1 MKKLPWMRLLVLAL
15 LALSPWL
22 AQAAPDMPAITTTNT
37 GRGTQ
42 YSLTLQ
48 LLALMTTLSLLPSLL
63 LMMTAFVRIVIVMS
77 ILRQALGT
85 GQTPPNLVLTGL
97 ALRADHRVISLIAGL
112 DHGQIARW
120 TGAGRVCRAI
130 PLPFVAQGRD
140 ATPVFPPDP
149 EAVALFGAL
158 GQALPVA
165 TQRDFDAFAAL
176 SALMASFFGIAEIAS
191 DWGARQ
197 GLTPDQSRA
206 YVGQL
211 FGNLGEVLRQDPLA
225 VERLRAE
232 HATRGGLNEQLFAEF
247 RSLGGEAALQAG
259 LDGILRRVSPGRG

>member
-1 MKKLPWMRLLVLAL
+1 MTRIGFIGTGTITAAMVRGIRASAPLRDWPVL
-15 LALSPWL
+15 LSPRNAEL
-22 AQAAPDMPAITTTNT
+22 AAHLAGAFAGVTVGQSNQDVAD
-37 GRGTQ
+37 R
-42 YSLTLQ
+42 SD
-48 LLALMTTLSLLPSLL
+48 LLILA
-63 LMMTAFVRIVIVMS
+63 VRPQIA
-77 ILRQALGT
+77 QE
-85 GQTPPNLVLTGL
+85 VLTAL
-97 ALRADHRVISLIAGL
+97 TLRADHRVISLIAGL

-149 EAVALFGAL
+149 EALSLFEAL

-197 GLTPDQSRA
+197 GLAPDQARA

-259 LDGILRRVSPGRG
+259 LDGILRRVSPERG

>member
-1 MKKLPWMRLLVLAL
+1 MTSIGFIGTGTITAAMVRGIRASAKLRDWPVLLSHRNAELAAQLAGAFAGVTVGQSNQDVADRSELLVLAVR
-15 LALSPWL
+15 PQI
-22 AQAAPDMPAITTTNT
+22 AQE
-37 GRGTQ
+37 
-42 YSLTLQ
+42 
-48 LLALMTTLSLLPSLL
+48 
-63 LMMTAFVRIVIVMS
+63 
-77 ILRQALGT
+77 
-85 GQTPPNLVLTGL
+85 VLTGL

>member
-1 MKKLPWMRLLVLAL
+1 MTRIGFIGTGTITAAMVRGIRASAPLRDWPVL
-15 LALSPWL
+15 LSPRNAERAAHL
-22 AQAAPDMPAITTTNT
+22 AGAFAGVTVGQSNQDVAD
-37 GRGTQ
+37 R
-42 YSLTLQ
+42 SD
-48 LLALMTTLSLLPSLL
+48 LLILA
-63 LMMTAFVRIVIVMS
+63 VRPQIA
-77 ILRQALGT
+77 QE
-85 GQTPPNLVLTGL
+85 VLTAL

-140 ATPVFPPDP
+140 ATPVYPPDP
-149 EAVALFGAL
+149 EAVALFEAL

-197 GLTPDQSRA
+197 GLAPDQARA

-247 RSLGGEAALQAG
+247 RSRGGAAALQSG
-259 LDGILRRVSPGRG
+259 LDGILRRVSPERG

>member
-1 MKKLPWMRLLVLAL
+1 MTSIGFIGTGTITAAMVRGIRASDKLRDWPVLLSPRNAELAAQLAGAFAGVTVGQSNQDVADRSELLVLAVR
-15 LALSPWL
+15 PQI
-22 AQAAPDMPAITTTNT
+22 AQE
-37 GRGTQ
+37 
-42 YSLTLQ
+42 
-48 LLALMTTLSLLPSLL
+48 
-63 LMMTAFVRIVIVMS
+63 
-77 ILRQALGT
+77 
-85 GQTPPNLVLTGL
+85 VLTGL

-112 DHGQIARW
+112 DHEQIARW